1 MIDRS
6 KAVEKYVNR
15 ILEYLHVKPIASDV
29 LGGIMKFLG
38 KITAD
43 KRCVEKVGDWAKE
56 LRKVST

>member
-15 ILEYLHVKPIASDV
+15 ILEYLPVKPIASDV
-29 LGGIMKFLG
+29 LRGIMKFLG